1 MRIILSRKGVDSGN
15 CKASNLVIF
24 DCQGKSEMIMIPIPS
39 SNDKIAYKDVSL
51 GSDVDLQ
58 RVTAKYGIIRCSAN
72 VAVCSKV

>member
-39 SNDKIAYKDVSL
+39 SNDKIAYKDVTFSKDKEKDL
-51 GSDVDLQ
+51 SYGSKFIKL
-58 RVTAKYGIIRCSAN
+58 S
-72 VAVCSKV
+72 